1 MKAYINIPGTP
12 VSDSK
17 IDISPPNSVKD
28 SVKHLFTPFRFKGLT
43 LKNRIVLPAL
53 ASFLLGDDG
62 AVTEKA
68 VNHYRLRAAG
78 GPAMVIMEAC
88 AVSREGI
95 VSPNQARIYHDRF
108 TEGLSKI
115 ARAVKSEGAIPA
127 IQIHHAGRQ
136 TSVKIIK
143 QKPYAPSPLRC
154 PTIRGDVDPLT
165 IEGIQVLVRKFGD
178 AAVRAMEAGFEL
190 IEIHGAH
197 GYLINQFIS
206 GFSNIRQDEY
216 GGNTAGRTRFVR
228 EVVQEIRRRLG
239 AEFPLSFK
247 ISAQEFVPDGLT
259 VEESVQVLK
268 ILADAGIDIVQ
279 VSAGNDATPEWI
291 CQPSFMKKG
300 CLVDSADKIRKALD
314 IPVMVVGR
322 INDPLM
328 ANKIIQTGKTDL
340 VCMGRGLMADPKMPE
355 KAMQGRFDDI
365 RTCIACNTCMESI
378 FRRGRVECLVNPA
391 LGRETEMEIRPA
403 TTPKKIM
410 VIGGGPGGLNFAWV
424 AARRGHDVQL
434 FERQPQLGG
443 QLKIGSVSNF
453 KKELLNLIR
462 FQKRQIERF
471 KVKCHLNHEV
481 TADTIKQVN
490 PEVVVLATGSIPL
503 VPSVEGI
510 ENKIVVPIHDI
521 LSRNRPLPKRTAIIG
536 GGSAGCEVA
545 LHLSEYGS
553 LVTMVE
559 MLPKIGGNLETMTK
573 KILIQKLKEHNVQVK
588 TESTLSRVENNG
600 IVITDKNQKE
610 TFLETQRVV
619 IAIGYHADHRLYDQI
634 RSFGYETH
642 RIGDCLEARSAKE
655 AIYEGMVLGC
665 SI

>member
-1 MKAYINIPGTP
+1 M
-12 VSDSK
+12 SDSK
-17 IDISPPNSVKD
+17 SDMSSITSTVD
-28 SVKHLFTPFRFKGLT
+28 SVKHLFTAFRFKGLT

-53 ASFLLGDDG
+53 ASFLLDDDG

-78 GPAMVIMEAC
+78 GPAMVITEAC

-95 VSPNQARIYHDRF
+95 VSPNQARISHDRF
-108 TEGLSKI
+108 IEGLSKI
-115 ARAVKSEGAIPA
+115 ARAVKAEGAIPA

-154 PTIRGDVDPLT
+154 PAIRGDVDPLT
-165 IEGIQVLVRKFGD
+165 SEGIQVLVKKFGD

-190 IEIHGAH
+190 LEIHGAH

-206 GFSNIRQDEY
+206 GFSNIREDEY
-216 GGNTAGRTRFVR
+216 GGSTVGRTRFAR
-228 EVVQEIRRRLG
+228 EVVREIRSRLG
-239 AEFPLSFK
+239 DGFPLSFK
-247 ISAQEFVPDGLT
+247 ISAQEFVPGGLT

-291 CQPSFMKKG
+291 CQPAFMKKG
-300 CLVDSADKIRKALD
+300 CLVDSAEKIRKELD

-328 ANKIIQTGKTDL
+328 ANKIIQTGKADL
-340 VCMGRGLMADPKMPE
+340 VCMGRGLMADPKMPK
-355 KAMQGRFDDI
+355 KAIQGRFDDI

-378 FRRGRVECLVNPA
+378 FRKGRVECLVNPA
-391 LGRETEMEIRPA
+391 LGREREMEIRPA
-403 TTPKKIM
+403 ETPKKVM
-410 VIGGGPGGLNFAWV
+410 VIGGGPGGLNIAWV

-462 FQKRQIERF
+462 FQKRQVKRF

-481 TADTIKQVN
+481 TIETIKQVN

-510 ENKIVVPIHDI
+510 ENEIVVPIHAVLNRD
-521 LSRNRPLPKRTAIIG
+521 RPLCKKTIIIG
-536 GGSAGCEVA
+536 GGAAGCEIA
-545 LHLSEYGS
+545 LHLSECGS

-559 MLPKIGGNLETMTK
+559 ILPKIGGDLETMTK
-573 KILIQKLKEHNVQVK
+573 KILVQKLKEHNVQIK
-588 TESTLSRVENNG
+588 TESKLSRIENNG
-600 IVITDKNQKE
+600 VVITDQNQKE
-610 TFLETQRVV
+610 TFIETQRVV
-619 IAIGYHADHRLYDQI
+619 IAIGYRSDNRLYDQI
-634 RSFGYETH
+634 RSLGYETH

-655 AIYEGMVLGC
+655 AIYEGMALGC